1 MEASGMEE
9 TVKVENHGSSAADFV
24 EGGLQEA
31 CDDACSICLENY
43 TESDPSTVTI
53 CKHEFHLQCILEW
66 GQRSSQCPMCWQS
79 LRLKDP
85 TSQEL
90 FEAVEQERNFRMA
103 PPRNTMIFRHPT
115 FGDFELQHLPA
126 GTNIHELEERII
138 QHLTA
143 AAAMGRARHMARRE
157 GHRSRAHDRPQFMS
171 GSPHHGASSAEHH
184 ARVEGEGEAAASNV
198 GSPSRG
204 LPPTAEESPHHDL
217 HATSIQGQQ
226 VSGSTSSHHWS
237 AHVSPNHRQYS
248 PPQDDSAGPSDLHSF
263 SESLKSRF
271 NAISMRYK
279 ESISKNARELK
290 ERLFSRSPPI
300 SEIGPEVRRDV
311 NAGMA
316 TISRMMDRLESTASG
331 GSSPDHQ
338 HHHDPDASGENPGRH
353 PPSDS
358 DKPPAS
364 SSVSN

>member
-9 TVKVENHGSSAADFV
+9 TVKAENHGSSAADFV

-43 TESDPSTVTI
+43 TESDPSTVTL

-103 PPRNTMIFRHPT
+103 PPTNTMIFRHPT

-157 GHRSRAHDRPQFMS
+157 GHRSRSHGRPQFTA
-171 GSPHHGASSAEHH
+171 GSPHTDSSSADHF
-184 ARVEGEGEAAASNV
+184 APGEGEDEATTTNV
-198 GSPSRG
+198 GSPSRA
-204 LPPTAEESPHHDL
+204 LPPTAEESMHHDI
-217 HATSIQGQQ
+217 HASSIQGER
-226 VSGSTSSHHWS
+226 VSGSTPSHPRNV
-237 AHVSPNHRQYS
+237 HVSLNHRQYS
-248 PPQDDSAGPSDLHSF
+248 PSQDDSAGPSDLHSF
-263 SESLKSRF
+263 SETLKSRF
-271 NAISMRYK
+271 NAISLRYK
-279 ESISKNARELK
+279 ESISKNARGWK
-290 ERLFSRSPPI
+290 ERLFSRNPPV
-300 SEIGPEVRRDV
+300 SEYASEVRRDV
-311 NAGMA
+311 NDGMA
-316 TISRMMDRLESTASG
+316 TISRMMDRLEATGSG
-331 GSSPDHQ
+331 GSSPDH
-338 HHHDPDASGENPGRH
+338 HHHHH
-353 PPSDS
+353 PNNSAAGVNQNNTS
-358 DKPPAS
+358 SESVTPPAS
-364 SSVSN
+364 N